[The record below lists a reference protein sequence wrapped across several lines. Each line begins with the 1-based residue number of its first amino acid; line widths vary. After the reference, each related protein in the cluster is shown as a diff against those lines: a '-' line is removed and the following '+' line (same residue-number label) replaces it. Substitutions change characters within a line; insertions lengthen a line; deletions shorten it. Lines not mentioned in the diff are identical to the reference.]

1 MADSPANENVLT
13 FSLRQ
18 DFYSV
23 HEGDC
28 YLKSQGFKRK
38 GVIWEKG
45 EMRAHVCQRRIQGAD
60 DGQRVTRRAWIS
72 YWRQSTRNENLKKST
87 KQDRGY

>member
-1 MADSPANENVLT
+1 MTDSPANENILT
-13 FSLRQ
+13 FSLRS
-18 DFYSV
+18 DFGSV

-28 YLKSQGFKRK
+28 YLKQNGFVRDGKLWK
-38 GVIWEKG
+38 KG
-45 EMRAHVCQRRIQGAD
+45 EIRAHVCRRRIQGAD

-72 YWRQSTRNENLKKST
+72 YWRQSTHNANLKKVH